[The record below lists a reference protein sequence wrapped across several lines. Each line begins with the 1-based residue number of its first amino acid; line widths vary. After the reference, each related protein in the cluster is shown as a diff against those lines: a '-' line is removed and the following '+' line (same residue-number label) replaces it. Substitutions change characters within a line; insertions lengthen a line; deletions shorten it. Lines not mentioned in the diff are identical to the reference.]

1 MPVTKTK
8 DNINPSLNRIVD
20 ELQTKVTKKAFL
32 EFRVKTPVRTGNARR
47 KTSLKGNKIKAA
59 YPYAT
64 FLDAGRSRQSPD
76 GMSKPTTEL
85 ITKEIEKI
93 FRK

>member
-8 DNINPSLNRIVD
+8 DNINPSLNKTV
-20 ELQTKVTKKAFL
+20 EQLQTKVTKKAFL
-32 EFRVKTPVRTGNARR
+32 EFRIKTPVRTGNAKR
-47 KTSLKGNKIKAA
+47 KTKLKGNTIHAA
-59 YPYAT
+59 YPYAS
-64 FLDAGRSRQSPD
+64 FLDKGRSRQAPE

-85 ITKEIEKI
+85 ITKEIQKI

>member
-1 MPVTKTK
+1 MPVTK
-8 DNINPSLNRIVD
+8 INDDITPSLDRIVN

-32 EFRVKTPVRTGNARR
+32 EFRVKTPIRTGNAKR
-47 KTSLKGNKIKAA
+47 KTKLKGNTIHAA
-59 YPYAT
+59 YPYASY
-64 FLDAGRSRQSPD
+64 LDEGRSKQAPD